1 MNKFDQIRSLD
12 KKLKGIFSN
21 IKDIS
26 KEDPS
31 EAIAFNNLVKGFN
44 QLYSNIKSDLVN
56 PYYEEQNPNIE
67 DKIIERLK
75 ALVKVMNI
83 ILDFEE

>member
-12 KKLKGIFSN
+12 KKLEEIFLN
-21 IKDIS
+21 IEDIS

-31 EAIAFNNLVKGFN
+31 EAIAFGKLIKGFN
-44 QLYSNIKSDLVN
+44 QLYSNIKSDLIN
-56 PYYEEQNPNIE
+56 PYYEIQNLNIE

>member
-12 KKLKGIFSN
+12 KKLEEIFLN

-31 EAIAFNNLVKGFN
+31 EAIAFNNLIKGFK
-44 QLYSNIKSDLVN
+44 QMYYNIKTDFID
-56 PYYEEQNPNIE
+56 PYYEIQNPNIE
-67 DKIIERLK
+67 DKIIERLE
-75 ALVKVMNI
+75 ALAKVMNI

>member
-12 KKLKGIFSN
+12 KKLEEIFLN
-21 IKDIS
+21 IEDIS

-31 EAIAFNNLVKGFN
+31 EAIAFNKLIKGFK
-44 QLYSNIKSDLVN
+44 QMYFNIKSDLVN

-67 DKIIERLK
+67 DKIIERLE

>member
-12 KKLKGIFSN
+12 KKLEEIFLN
-21 IKDIS
+21 IGDIS

-31 EAIAFNNLVKGFN
+31 EAIAFNNLVKGFK
-44 QLYSNIKSDLVN
+44 QMYSNIKSDLIN

-67 DKIIERLK
+67 DKIIERLE
-75 ALVKVMNI
+75 ALVKVMDI
-83 ILDFEE
+83 VIDFEN

>member
-31 EAIAFNNLVKGFN
+31 EAIAFNNLIKGFN

-67 DKIIERLK
+67 DKIIERLE